1 MIEFNEIKE
10 IYAYCK
16 DIDMRIGMNKIK
28 SLLSM
33 TFKPGEM
40 INNLFI
46 FVSRNRRC
54 IKVYYEDLRGSWLL
68 TNKIQYYKFQVEGL
82 KEGEKISREDLEC
95 LLSGVEMKSKRENKI
110 AI

>member
-10 IYAYCK
+10 IYAYSK

-33 TFKPGEM
+33 TFKPGEI
-40 INNLFI
+40 INSLFI

-54 IKVYYEDLRGSWLL
+54 IKVYYEDLKGSWLL
-68 TNKIQYYKFQVEGL
+68 INKMQYYKFQVENL
-82 KEGEKISREDLEC
+82 KEGEKISKEDLDC
-95 LLSGVEMKSKRENKI
+95 LLSGVEMMSKREKKI
-110 AI
+110 SI

>member
-1 MIEFNEIKE
+1 
-10 IYAYCK
+10 
-16 DIDMRIGMNKIK
+16 MNKIK

-40 INNLFI
+40 INSLVI

-54 IKVYYEDLRGSWLL
+54 IKAYYEDLSGSWPL
-68 TNKIQYYKFQVEGL
+68 TNKIQYYNFRVEGL
-82 KEGEKISREDLEC
+82 KEGEKTSREDLEC
-95 LLSGVEMKSKRENKI
+95 LLRGVEKKSKRENKI